1 MLANGTEFN
10 QVLESLNEARVL
22 GHLTLVGSWALEV
35 YKNQL
40 PSGDIIRTIRT
51 TDVDFAIDAINDN
64 LPKADIHKALDT
76 LGFAAQFDISGLVR
90 YQHPQLLV
98 EFLCTPRKGDPHKVD
113 IPQWNLTAQPLKY
126 LDYLI
131 DSRTMFNYQGISLFV
146 PHPAAFL
153 WHKILVSMLREGKQH
168 SKRQNDVEQ
177 AGVLLEVLS
186 VDESQIKEHL
196 NRIIRRL
203 GKKKRQGFIAHL
215 QTLGPEWQPWAE
227 RARQMATRQH

>member
-10 QVLESLNEARVL
+10 QVLESLNRAGVL

-40 PSGDIIRTIRT
+40 PNGNIIRTIRT
-51 TDVDFAIDAINDN
+51 TDIDFAIDTINDT

-76 LGFAAQFDISGLVR
+76 LGFIAQFDLSGLVR

-98 EFLCTPRKGDPHKVD
+98 EFLCTPRKGAPAKVD
-113 IPQWNLTAQPLKY
+113 IPQWNLTAQPLNY

-131 DSRTMFNYQGISLFV
+131 DSRSMFNYQGVNLFV

-168 SKRQNDVEQ
+168 SKRQNDIEQ
-177 AGVLLEVLS
+177 AGVLREVLS
-186 VDESQIKEHL
+186 VEETQIEQHL
-196 NRIIRRL
+196 NQIIRRL

-215 QTLGPEWQPWAE
+215 QTLDPEWHPWAE
-227 RARQMATRQH
+227 RAQIIATQLS